1 MVSFKDMKT
10 LSRKIGA
17 LILVSVLATTV
28 LTTLAGLFNANRL
41 FKKDSH
47 TIVSLTCENYFFEI
61 NSWLESIEQTVN
73 VLYSF
78 AITQLSPEKSKW
90 SDDEY
95 ISGYLQKMHDVL
107 ENAALNTPSA
117 KSVYLRINPQFQ
129 SSKSGVFLVKDSQGS
144 YEDFPITDLSM
155 YKSTDRNRVGWWYEP
170 IAHKKPLWLSPYQ
183 NENINSEMI
192 SYVIPIFIQSELFG
206 VIGMDI
212 DLSLLKSKISEI
224 ALYESGDGMLMSRN
238 YDIIF
243 SERLNNLQGTANYS
257 SEVEKL
263 KNVVG
268 DNLLSLKKC
277 DSINLLGIDVHIAVK
292 KLLNEMILV
301 IIIPEKEIDSERNV
315 LIYQCLGIIFVGIT
329 ISMIIC
335 SRIIKRFTRS
345 LTKLTSKAQELA
357 KGNYELIVDD
367 IDDLNEIKTLAK
379 SIKDAA
385 NQFDR
390 SNRQINILAYTDSLT
405 GLKNR
410 HCFDKFCKGL
420 EDSFQKNIGVIFCDL
435 NRLKFTNDN
444 FGHEAGDKLIR
455 DFANILKENFPK
467 EECFRMS
474 GDEFIIVSI
483 GLIETHFEQMVKDFI
498 ALNKRQEVPVTSVGS
513 CWRFTTSDLNSMINE
528 AEANMYRDKN
538 EFYKRFPEF
547 KR

>member
-1 MVSFKDMKT
+1 MKKMT
-10 LSRKIGA
+10 KKL
-17 LILVSVLATTV
+17 LTTV
-28 LTTLAGLFNANRL
+28 TLFFMAMVVFAQQQTQVIPLDPNVRIGKLENGLTYYIRHNKLPENRADFYIAQKVGSILEEENQRGLAHFLEHMCFNGTTN
-41 FKKDSH
+41 FPGKG
-47 TIVSLTCENYFFEI
+47 II
-61 NSWLESIEQTVN
+61 NWLESIGVRFGQNLNAYTSIEETVYN
-73 VLYSF
+73 
-78 AITQLSPEKSKW
+78 I
-90 SDDEY
+90 SDVPLLRESVVDSCLL
-95 ISGYLQKMHDVL
+95 ILHDWANDL
-107 ENAALNTPSA
+107 TLNP
-117 KSVYLRINPQFQ
+117 
-129 SSKSGVFLVKDSQGS
+129 
-144 YEDFPITDLSM
+144 
-155 YKSTDRNRVGWWYEP
+155 
-170 IAHKKPLWLSPYQ
+170 
-183 NENINSEMI
+183 
-192 SYVIPIFIQSELFG
+192 
-206 VIGMDI
+206 
-212 DLSLLKSKISEI
+212 
-224 ALYESGDGMLMSRN
+224 
-238 YDIIF
+238 
-243 SERLNNLQGTANYS
+243 
-257 SEVEKL
+257 
-263 KNVVG
+263 
-268 DNLLSLKKC
+268 
-277 DSINLLGIDVHIAVK
+277 
-292 KLLNEMILV
+292 
-301 IIIPEKEIDSERNV
+301 KEIDSERNV
-315 LIYQCLGIIFVGIT
+315 LIYQCFGIIFVGIA

-367 IDDLNEIKTLAK
+367 IDDLNEIKTLAN

-455 DFANILKENFPK
+455 DFANILKENFPT

>member
-1 MVSFKDMKT
+1 MKT

-17 LILVSVLATTV
+17 LILISVLTTTV

-41 FKKDSH
+41 FKKDSRK
-47 TIVSLTCENYFFEI
+47 IVSLTCENYFFEI

-78 AITQLSPEKSKW
+78 SITQLSSEKSKW
-90 SDDEY
+90 KDESY
-95 ISGYLQKMHDVL
+95 IEEYLTKLYDVL
-107 ENAALNTPSA
+107 ENAALNTSSA
-117 KSVYLRINPQFQ
+117 KSVYLRINPQLQ
-129 SSKSGVFLVKDSQGS
+129 TSKTGLFLVKNEYGIF
-144 YEDFPITDLSM
+144 ENHPITDLAL
-155 YKSTDRNRVGWWYEP
+155 YKSTDRNHVGWWYEP
-170 IAHKKPLWLSPYQ
+170 IAYEKPLWLSPYF

-212 DLSLLKSKISEI
+212 DLDLLKSKISEI
-224 ALYESGDGMLMSRN
+224 ALYDSGDGMLMSRN

-243 SERLNNLQGTANYS
+243 SERLDNYKGKS
-257 SEVEKL
+257 DFSEEVKKFKKAVE
-263 KNVVG
+263 
-268 DNLLSLKKC
+268 DNLNNQKSC
-277 DSINLLGIDVHIAVK
+277 DSIKFLGFDMHIAVK

-301 IIIPEKEIDSERNV
+301 IIIPEKEIDSERND
-315 LIYQCLGIIFVGIT
+315 LIYQCLGILFIGIL

-335 SRIIKRFTRS
+335 SKIIKRFTRS

-367 IDDLNEIKTLAK
+367 IDDLNEIKTLAN

-390 SNRQINILAYTDSLT
+390 SNRQINKLAYTDSLT

-435 NRLKFTNDN
+435 NKLKFTNDN
-444 FGHEAGDKLIR
+444 FGHEAGDKLIC
-455 DFANILKENFPK
+455 DFANTLKENFPTD
-467 EECFRMS
+467 ECFRIS
-474 GDEFIIVSI
+474 GDEFIIVCV
-483 GLIETHFEQMVKDFI
+483 GLSEIQFEQIVKDFI
-498 ALNKRQEVPVTSVGS
+498 ALNKKQEVPVSAVGS
-513 CWRFTTSDLNSMINE
+513 CWIISTNNLNSLINE